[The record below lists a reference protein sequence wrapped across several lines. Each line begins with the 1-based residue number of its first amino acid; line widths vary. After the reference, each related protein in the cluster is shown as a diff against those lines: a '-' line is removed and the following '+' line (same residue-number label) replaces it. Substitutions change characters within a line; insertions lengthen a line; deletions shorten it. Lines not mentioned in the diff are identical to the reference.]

1 MSVFRIKERRLA
13 FQRVRASALHCCVPL
28 CTVSSRYNREVSFH
42 VFPVDAAVRAE
53 WMQKIRRDDFNPTK
67 NTRVCS
73 RHFKQADFN
82 VTAGGLRRL
91 KKGAVPVYFSW
102 NGYELPAP
110 RPSVWERRPRAES
123 PAPES
128 DSDSEMETEI
138 APPDHDYSV
147 VPQTGA
153 RASNLADENKALRR
167 QVRELQQQLEV
178 LKLRQRFGIERLSG
192 SDEDVRFYTR
202 FASYRS
208 FMVFWN
214 LIEPA
219 VTHKMVHITS
229 AKTASASISTVHHP
243 TTKLRPIDEFL
254 LFLMYLS
261 VGFPPRDLAER
272 FSIHRTTASR
282 IISTWTHFLYCL
294 LGSQRLWIPPEV
306 VRAHLPVEFA
316 AFSDTQVIL
325 DCTEIFC
332 QSPSSLL
339 LQSEVFSTYKSHT
352 TFKALIGMAPH
363 GAVTFVSGL
372 YAGSMSDRE
381 IFKQSGIV
389 KLLKPGMA
397 IMVDKGF
404 VVDNLAPCKVYR
416 PAFLSKKQRVW
427 LLLAS

>member
-1 MSVFRIKERRLA
+1 
-13 FQRVRASALHCCVPL
+13 
-28 CTVSSRYNREVSFH
+28 
-42 VFPVDAAVRAE
+42 
-53 WMQKIRRDDFNPTK
+53 
-67 NTRVCS
+67 
-73 RHFKQADFN
+73 
-82 VTAGGLRRL
+82 
-91 KKGAVPVYFSW
+91 
-102 NGYELPAP
+102 
-110 RPSVWERRPRAES
+110 
-123 PAPES
+123 
-128 DSDSEMETEI
+128 METEI
-138 APPDHDYSV
+138 MVDHDYCV
-147 VPQTGA
+147 LPQTGA
-153 RASNLADENKALRR
+153 RASNLADENEALRR
-167 QVRELQQQLEV
+167 HIRELQQQLEV
-178 LKLRQRFGIERLSG
+178 VKLRQRFGIDRLSA
-192 SDEDVRFYTR
+192 SDEDTW

-208 FMVFWN
+208 FKAFWS

-219 VTHKMVHITS
+219 VIN
-229 AKTASASISTVHHP
+229 KTASASISTVHHP

-261 VGFPPRDLAER
+261 VGFPLRDLAER

-294 LGSQRLWIPPEV
+294 LGSQRLWIPPEI
-306 VRAHLPVEFA
+306 VRAHLPPEFA

-332 QSPSSLL
+332 QTPSSLL

-352 TFKALIGMAPH
+352 TFKAMIGMAPH

-404 VVDNLAPCKVYR
+404 VVDNFAPCKVYR
-416 PAFLSKKQRVW
+416 PAFLSNKRQMSREDVRQTQSIAHLRVHVERCIRRVKENKLFDKDIPLSICGNIDELFSVACFLVNYQNGPLVKAW
-427 LLLAS
+427 ATQQ